1 MSDAHFIE
9 TIIGVGILLFAAKLM
24 AELFL
29 RLKLPIV
36 LGELIAGMVVG
47 PFALGGLE
55 IIDGKQLLQINDEI
69 RVLGEMGAIVIL
81 FMAGL
86 EMTPKEFLKGG
97 KAAFVVG
104 TLGVVIPFFAGLAVF
119 QLFGFDVL
127 QSMLIATA
135 LTATSIAISIQVL
148 NEFGKIKTPEARLII
163 GAAIVDDILAIA
175 VLSVVTSMAGSEG
188 GVDDIDITEI
198 TITILKVLGFF
209 AIMLVVAVVVIPKI
223 ITPRLW
229 KAKGSVEGI
238 ATAAFFG
245 AAALAGS
252 IGLSP
257 IVGAFAV
264 GMALSTTK
272 VFEKIENYI
281 GKIGL
286 IFAPLFFAIMLI
298 VAVVVIPKV
307 ITPRIWKAKGSV
319 EGIAT
324 AAFFGAAALAG
335 SIGLSPIVGA
345 FAVGMALSTT
355 KVFDKIENYVGKIGL
370 IFAPLFFA
378 IIGAQVDLRAVDL
391 NILAL
396 SAVIVIIAV
405 TTKLFGCGLPAMYF
419 LKSKQKGLRV
429 GIGMI
434 SRGEV
439 GLIVAGVG
447 ITAGI
452 LTSEVYSTIIIMVVV
467 TTIITPIWLKI
478 EYRKE
483 QKNDKNESNKTVK
496 QKSE

>member
-1 MSDAHFIE
+1 MAAEALFIE
-9 TIIGVGILLFAAKLM
+9 TIIGVGILLFAAKLI

-36 LGELIAGMVVG
+36 LGELIAGMVIG
-47 PFALGGLE
+47 PFALGAHIVGSEGVSLVN
-55 IIDGKQLLQINDEI
+55 INNEI
-69 RVLGEMGAIVIL
+69 RVLGEIGAIVIL

-97 KAAFVVG
+97 KASFTVG
-104 TLGVVIPFFAGLAVF
+104 TLGVIVPFAVGLIVF
-119 QLFGFDVL
+119 QMFGFDAL

-135 LTATSIAISIQVL
+135 LTATSIAISVQVL
-148 NEFGKIKTPEARLII
+148 SEFGKLKSTEARLII
-163 GAAIVDDILAIA
+163 GAAVVDDILAIA
-175 VLSVVTSMAGSEG
+175 VLSVVISIANGPG
-188 GVDDIDITEI
+188 GIDSIDISEV
-198 TITILKVLGFF
+198 TIKILQVLGFF
-209 AIMLVVAVVVIPKI
+209 AAMLIAAVWVMPKI

-238 ATAAFFG
+238 ATASFFG

-272 VFEKIENYI
+272 VFEKVENY
-281 GKIGL
+281 
-286 IFAPLFFAIMLI
+286 AHQ
-298 VAVVVIPKV
+298 
-307 ITPRIWKAKGSV
+307 
-319 EGIAT
+319 
-324 AAFFGAAALAG
+324 
-335 SIGLSPIVGA
+335 
-345 FAVGMALSTT
+345 
-355 KVFDKIENYVGKIGL
+355 IGL

-378 IIGAQVDLRAVDL
+378 IIGAQVDFRQVNAE
-391 NILAL
+391 ILYL
-396 SAVIVIIAV
+396 SGIIIAIAI
-405 TTKLFGCGLPAMYF
+405 TTKLLGCGLPAMMF
-419 LKSKQKGLRV
+419 LKSKSKGMKV

-447 ITAGI
+447 VASGI
-452 LTSEVYSTIIIMVVV
+452 LTSSVYSTIVIMVAV

-478 EYRKE
+478 EYKKE
-483 QKNDKNESNKTVK
+483 QRHNGAEPQTNNLL
-496 QKSE
+496 

>member
-1 MSDAHFIE
+1 MSEAHFIE

-36 LGELIAGMVVG
+36 LGELIAGMIVG
-47 PFALGGLE
+47 PFALGGLQ

-69 RVLGEMGAIVIL
+69 KILGEMGAIVIL

-104 TLGVVIPFFAGLAVF
+104 TLGVVIPFFVGLAVF
-119 QLFGFDVL
+119 QLFGFDAL

-148 NEFGKIKTPEARLII
+148 SEFGKLKTPEARLII

-175 VLSVVTSMAGSEG
+175 VLSVVTSIAGSDG
-188 GVDDIDITEI
+188 GVDNIDITEV
-198 TITILKVLGFF
+198 TITILQVLG
-209 AIMLVVAVVVIPKI
+209 
-223 ITPRLW
+223 
-229 KAKGSVEGI
+229 
-238 ATAAFFG
+238 
-245 AAALAGS
+245 
-252 IGLSP
+252 
-257 IVGAFAV
+257 
-264 GMALSTTK
+264 
-272 VFEKIENYI
+272 
-281 GKIGL
+281 
-286 IFAPLFFAIMLI
+286 FFAIMLI

-355 KVFDKIENYVGKIGL
+355 KVFEKVENYVGKIGL

-391 NILAL
+391 NILIL
-396 SAVIVIIAV
+396 SAVIVIVAV

-419 LKSKQKGLRV
+419 LKSKQKGMLV

-483 QKNDKNESNKTVK
+483 QKNDNNESNKTVE

>member
-1 MSDAHFIE
+1 MSEAHFIE

-36 LGELIAGMVVG
+36 LGELIAGMIVG
-47 PFALGGLE
+47 PFALGGLQ

-69 RVLGEMGAIVIL
+69 KILGEMGAIVIL

-104 TLGVVIPFFAGLAVF
+104 TLGVVIPFFIGLAVF
-119 QLFGFDVL
+119 QLFGFDAL

-148 NEFGKIKTPEARLII
+148 SEFGKLKTPEARLII

-175 VLSVVTSMAGSEG
+175 VLSVVTSIAGSDG
-188 GVDDIDITEI
+188 GVDNIDITEV
-198 TITILKVLGFF
+198 TITILQVLG
-209 AIMLVVAVVVIPKI
+209 
-223 ITPRLW
+223 
-229 KAKGSVEGI
+229 
-238 ATAAFFG
+238 
-245 AAALAGS
+245 
-252 IGLSP
+252 
-257 IVGAFAV
+257 
-264 GMALSTTK
+264 
-272 VFEKIENYI
+272 
-281 GKIGL
+281 
-286 IFAPLFFAIMLI
+286 FFAIMLI

-355 KVFDKIENYVGKIGL
+355 KVFEKVENYVGKIGL

-391 NILAL
+391 NILLL
-396 SAVIVIIAV
+396 SAVIVIVAV

-419 LKSKQKGLRV
+419 LKSKQKGMRV

-483 QKNDKNESNKTVK
+483 QKNDNNESNKTVE